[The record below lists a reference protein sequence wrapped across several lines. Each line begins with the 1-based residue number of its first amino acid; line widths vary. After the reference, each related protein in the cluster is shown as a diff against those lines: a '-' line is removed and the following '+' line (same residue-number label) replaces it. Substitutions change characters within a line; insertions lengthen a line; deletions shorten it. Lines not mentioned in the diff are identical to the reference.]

1 MAKEDLTQRL
11 LNELKQLT
19 STNTSLKNVITEYA
33 RTTASTM
40 ANTAAAIQTTNQ
52 TGSAIAELSKTF
64 NDIKEALKVIGGNL
78 IPRDEKTNIASL
90 TGPEK
95 GRYASIAKIFNSV
108 MKVSAISKIIQTKNK
123 ENVVQKI
130 ESEKEEKN
138 NDISLT
144 GPEKGRYASIAKIFN
159 SVMKVSAISKIL
171 AASEKNKLKAEKET
185 KEKDLFKPD
194 NLTYNSKEKENKKKK
209 DEEKSDSGFLNL
221 LETIPIIGS
230 LIRAIRGFYNV
241 VKGLGVM
248 LFAASP
254 ILSLLSHFFTDKIA
268 PWQGTIDLLAKIK
281 LMGGK
286 TTMDIVNLMKEKV
299 ITIVQ
304 WPFKFLTEKMSAIF
318 GNLKIPFTQASDDI
332 LAKIKLM
339 GGKITMDIVNLMKEK
354 AITIVQWPFKFL
366 TEKMP
371 TIFGNLKIPFTQA
384 SDDIAKVATAG
395 VEALAKGGKEGIL
408 SKLLG
413 FGGKSL
419 KFLAKRLPI
428 LGGILGAYFA
438 YDRFLKGDYFGS
450 LIEIA
455 SAIASCFPGVGTA
468 ISIGLGVWQAWRD
481 ITRTPEEEAQ
491 FEVNKTLP
499 GKIWE
504 GIKDTFN
511 GMYDWVANMLT
522 GAWTWLKDL
531 WSSFKNFFSSKKKI
545 EMPNINDQA
554 KKLSE
559 EQNKQEKLKYQ
570 EELKFTEKQK
580 LLVDKAK
587 IASKYPKIA
596 KGNDG
601 IMMTPAVTKEI
612 AKLTPTDFNNLPEVK
627 KPTTTVETPKPIVIQ
642 PNITPSAEDIKL
654 MNVQNLILAEQTELL
669 QVIAKKTGS
678 SQTNNVQMPL
688 DNDIRLKLNVSDSRR
703 NFLNSTVAATNLM
716 GGIK

>member
-78 IPRDEKTNIASL
+78 IPRDEKTNIA
-90 TGPEK
+90 
-95 GRYASIAKIFNSV
+95 
-108 MKVSAISKIIQTKNK
+108 
-123 ENVVQKI
+123 
-130 ESEKEEKN
+130 
-138 NDISLT
+138 SLT

-304 WPFKFLTEKMSAIF
+304 WPFKFLTEKM
-318 GNLKIPFTQASDDI
+318 
-332 LAKIKLM
+332 
-339 GGKITMDIVNLMKEK
+339 
-354 AITIVQWPFKFL
+354 
-366 TEKMP
+366 P

-413 FGGKSL
+413 LGGKSL

-438 YDRFLKGDYFGS
+438 YDRFSKGDYFGS

-580 LLVDKAK
+580 LSVDKAK

>member
-40 ANTAAAIQTTNQ
+40 ANTAAAIQATNQ

-78 IPRDEKTNIASL
+78 IPRDEKTNIAAL

-144 GPEKGRYASIAKIFN
+144 SPEKGRYASIAKIFN

-171 AASEKNKLKAEKET
+171 AASEKNKLKTEKET
-185 KEKDLFKPD
+185 KEKDLFEPD
-194 NLTYNSKEKENKKKK
+194 NLTYNSKENKKKK
-209 DEEKSDSGFLNL
+209 DEKKKDEKKSDSGFLNL

-241 VKGLGVM
+241 VKGLGAM

-304 WPFKFLTEKMSAIF
+304 WPFKFLTEKI
-318 GNLKIPFTQASDDI
+318 
-332 LAKIKLM
+332 
-339 GGKITMDIVNLMKEK
+339 
-354 AITIVQWPFKFL
+354 
-366 TEKMP
+366 P

-384 SDDIAKVATAG
+384 SDDVAKVATKG

-438 YDRFLKGDYFGS
+438 YDRFSKGDYFGS

-570 EELKFTEKQK
+570 EELKFTENQK

-601 IMMTPAVTKEI
+601 IMMTPAATKEI

-688 DNDIRLKLNVSDSRR
+688 DNDIKLKLNVSDSRR
-703 NFLNSTVAATNLM
+703 NFLNSTVSSTNLM
-716 GGIK
+716 GGRL

>member
-1 MAKEDLTQRL
+1 MVKEDFTQRL

-299 ITIVQ
+299 
-304 WPFKFLTEKMSAIF
+304 
-318 GNLKIPFTQASDDI
+318 
-332 LAKIKLM
+332 
-339 GGKITMDIVNLMKEK
+339 
-354 AITIVQWPFKFL
+354 ITIVQWPFKFL

>member
-78 IPRDEKTNIASL
+78 IPRDEKTNIA
-90 TGPEK
+90 
-95 GRYASIAKIFNSV
+95 
-108 MKVSAISKIIQTKNK
+108 
-123 ENVVQKI
+123 
-130 ESEKEEKN
+130 
-138 NDISLT
+138 SLT

-304 WPFKFLTEKMSAIF
+304 WPFKFLTEKM
-318 GNLKIPFTQASDDI
+318 
-332 LAKIKLM
+332 
-339 GGKITMDIVNLMKEK
+339 
-354 AITIVQWPFKFL
+354 
-366 TEKMP
+366 P

-384 SDDIAKVATAG
+384 SDDITKVATAG

-413 FGGKSL
+413 LGGKSL

-438 YDRFLKGDYFGS
+438 YDRFSKGDYFGS

-580 LLVDKAK
+580 LSVDKAK